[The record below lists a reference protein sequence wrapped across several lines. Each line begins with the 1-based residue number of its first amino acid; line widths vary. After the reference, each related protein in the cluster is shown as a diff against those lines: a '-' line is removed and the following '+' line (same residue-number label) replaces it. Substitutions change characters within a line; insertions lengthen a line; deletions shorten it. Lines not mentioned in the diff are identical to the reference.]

1 MTNERLN
8 QIINLAEDLKND
20 PQGEKSLKEA
30 IENVE
35 RLLKEGETA
44 KRVLE
49 TLKQIQKV
57 INLIPPQGQERN
69 N

>member
-57 INLIPPQGQERN
+57 TNLIPPQGQERN